1 MQGNNRAAFRISSE
15 RGGEIA
21 VYIFHG
27 GQPPNCTCKVYHNL
41 GGSGGAPPGKF
52 FDFEHP
58 EITSGAFLDKK
69 LSSYQFIA

>member
-1 MQGNNRAAFRISSE
+1 MQGNNRAAFRILSE
-15 RGGEIA
+15 G
-21 VYIFHG
+21 G
-27 GQPPNCTCKVYHNL
+27 GQNSCLHIPGGRPPNRTCKVYHNL
-41 GGSGGAPPGKF
+41 GGSGGAPPGKV